1 MDFTDL
7 THQAEH
13 TRTAAEQREA
23 DVCVR
28 ELAASLAALCHS
40 FAGPIGAGPI
50 SAGPIGALH
59 RTFQGGP
66 GGLRAGRTFR
76 TESG

>member
-1 MDFTDL
+1 VDFTDL

-23 DVCVR
+23 DVCAR

-40 FAGPIGAGPI
+40 FAGPIGA
-50 SAGPIGALH
+50 LH
-59 RTFQGGP
+59 RTFQGAP
-66 GGLRAGRTFR
+66 AGLRAGRTFR

>member
-13 TRTAAEQREA
+13 TRTDAKPREA
-23 DVCVR
+23 DVR
-28 ELAASLAALCHS
+28 ASELAASLAALCHS
-40 FAGPIGAGPI
+40 FAGPIGA
-50 SAGPIGALH
+50 LH

-66 GGLRAGRTFR
+66 AGLRAGRTFR

>member
-23 DVCVR
+23 DVCAS

-40 FAGPIGAGPI
+40 FAGPIAALAEPS
-50 SAGPIGALH
+50 SAAP
-59 RTFQGGP
+59 P
-66 GGLRAGRTFR
+66 V
-76 TESG
+76 

>member
-23 DVCVR
+23 DVCVCAR

-40 FAGPIGAGPI
+40 FAGPIGA
-50 SAGPIGALH
+50 LH
-59 RTFQGGP
+59 RTFQGAP
-66 GGLRAGRTFR
+66 AGLRAGRTFR